1 MRYKNFLTTITFVV
15 LTTFSFNA
23 FSQVN
28 FYRSSGAE
36 MIFSGADVSYN
47 NTDVNANMR
56 FTSFFHAEQMLN
68 IDFGKYVGVFTGL
81 GLRNIGFITE
91 DLYQNVGFLDID
103 DSHVDWNKETKIKRR
118 SYSLGV
124 PLALKVGSMKRDL
137 FFFAGGEYEW
147 TFHYK
152 QKLFIDGEKFK
163 FSEWGSDRV
172 NAFIPS
178 VFAGVQLPKGM
189 RVKFRYYMDD
199 FLNPGYAGLDFG
211 EAVDYSEFGSTGI
224 FYVSLAFV
232 TGKKR

>member
-1 MRYKNFLTTITFVV
+1 MKHINIFATFTFVV
-15 LTTFSFNA
+15 LTTISSAA

-28 FYRSSGAE
+28 VYRSSGAE
-36 MIFSGADVSYN
+36 MIFSGAEVSFN
-47 NTDVNANMR
+47 NIDVNANMR

-68 IDFGKYVGVFTGL
+68 VDLGKYVGLFTGL

-91 DLYQNVGFLDID
+91 DLYQNVGFSNID
-103 DSHVDWNKETKIKRR
+103 DTHADWNKETKIKRR
-118 SYSLGV
+118 TYSLGV
-124 PLALKVGSMKRDL
+124 PLALKVGSMKKDL

-152 QKLFIDGEKFK
+152 QKLFIDGEKYK
-163 FSEWGSDRV
+163 FSEWTSDRV

-189 RVKFRYYMDD
+189 RVKFKYYMDD
-199 FLNPGYAGLDFG
+199 FLNPGFTGVDFG
-211 EAVDYSEFGSTGI
+211 EAVDYSEFGSTGV
-224 FYVSLAFV
+224 FYVSLSFV